1 MTSIRSIAV
10 TTVLGLGL
18 AFVPAAWAA
27 PTNDACLALADAR
40 STLYLLMNAKD
51 KSTLDAFN
59 AKVQSASTKLDS
71 VLVGMTGAQAK
82 AAADF
87 KAVWDQFKA
96 TRENEII
103 PAVYRGDAEAAKK
116 IANGIQFERL
126 SRMWGIMS
134 CNAR

>member
-1 MTSIRSIAV
+1 MTSIQSIAV
-10 TTVLGLGL
+10 TAVFGLGL

-27 PTNDACLALADAR
+27 PASEACLALADAR

-51 KSTLDAFN
+51 KSSLDAFN
-59 AKVQSASTKLDS
+59 AKVQAASTKLDS
-71 VLVGMTGAQAK
+71 VLAGMTGDRAK

-103 PAVYRGDAEAAKK
+103 PAVYKGDPEAAKK

-126 SRMWGIMS
+126 SKMWGIMS

>member
-1 MTSIRSIAV
+1 V

-18 AFVPAAWAA
+18 AFVPAARAA
-27 PTNDACLALADAR
+27 TSIDACLALADAR

-51 KSTLDAFN
+51 KSAMDAFN

-71 VLVGMTGAQAK
+71 ILADMTGAHAK

-87 KAVWDQFKA
+87 KVVWDQFKV
-96 TRENEII
+96 TREKEII
-103 PAVYRGDAEAAKK
+103 PAVYKGDAEAAKK

-126 SRMWGIMS
+126 SKMWAIMS
-134 CNAR
+134 CNVR

>member
-1 MTSIRSIAV
+1 MTRIQSIAV

-18 AFVPAAWAA
+18 AFVPAARAA
-27 PTNDACLALADAR
+27 TSIDACLALADAR

-51 KSTLDAFN
+51 KSAMDAFN

-71 VLVGMTGAQAK
+71 ILADMTGAHAK

-87 KAVWDQFKA
+87 KVVWDQFKV
-96 TRENEII
+96 TREKEII
-103 PAVYRGDAEAAKK
+103 PAVYKGDAEAAKK

-126 SRMWGIMS
+126 SKMWAIMS
-134 CNAR
+134 CNVR